1 MSGIID
7 AHIHVWTPRQDEF
20 KRVPGEQNYPPAS
33 FTPEEYLALARPA
46 GIDRAVLIQMSF
58 YGFDNSY
65 MLKAMRDYPGV
76 FSGVAVVDAG
86 APDVE
91 ATMRALKGQG
101 VRGFRIAPG
110 ASPQTWLDTPGMTRM
125 WRCGAAEQLAMCL
138 LINPDALPSA
148 DRMCQRF
155 PETPVVIDH
164 LARIGVGGKIR
175 DADVRQLCAL
185 AKHRLVY
192 VKVSAFYALGAGR
205 PPYTDLAPLI
215 RRVFEDYGP
224 RRLMWAT
231 DCPFQAQGVHTVQ
244 ASVDLV
250 RRHLDFLGDEDRAWM
265 LERTAAQVYFAGI

>member
-7 AHIHVWTPRQDEF
+7 AHVHVWTPRQDEF
-20 KRVPGEQNYPPAS
+20 KRLPGEQNYPPAS

-76 FSGVAVVDAG
+76 FSGVAVVDAR

-91 ATMRALKGQG
+91 ATMRELKRQG
-101 VRGFRIAPG
+101 VRGFRIVPG
-110 ASPQTWLDTPGMTRM
+110 ASPQTWLDAPGMVRM
-125 WRCGAAEQLAMCL
+125 WRCGAAEQLAMCP
-138 LINPDALPSA
+138 LINPDALPSV

-164 LARIGVGGKIR
+164 LARIGVGGQIR

-185 AKHRLVY
+185 AKHRHVY
-192 VKVSAFYALGAGR
+192 VKVSAFYALGAGQ

-231 DCPFQAQGVHTVQ
+231 DCPFQAQGIHTVQ